1 MGDEWGNSYKLS
13 SLCSKIGSGATPRGG
28 SAVYLEKGKFTLIR
42 SQNILDNAFN
52 REGLV
57 FIDSLAAKKLSNVTV
72 EDRDLLLNITG
83 DSVARCCLVDSSI
96 LPARVNQH
104 VAIIRPD
111 ITKVNS
117 SYLRY
122 VFISRAMKSLMLSLA
137 GAGAT
142 RNALTKSMIENL
154 DIQLPSLF
162 RQKQIADILGSLDD
176 KIELNRQMNTTLEAM
191 AQAMFKSWFV
201 DFDPVIDNA
210 LAAGN
215 PIPEAL
221 QKRAEARKA
230 LGVKHKPLPEDIQKQ
245 FPSSFVFSDEMG
257 WIPQGW
263 EVRSVGDILYR
274 LKIGKRYTKKEVLDY
289 GSAPVFEQGS
299 SILLGYHNSP
309 ADIGATIDSPAFI
322 FGDHTCVMGI
332 SIEPFS
338 VSQNVIAVRGEK
350 FNTSWVY
357 YAIYGKQRF
366 EEYRRHWMELVVQ
379 SVVVPKTELTEV
391 YAKFLKTNLEKQN
404 IQKRMNRELAKLRDT
419 LLPKLISG
427 ELRIPNAEK
436 LVSNAS

>member
-210 LAAGN
+210 LAAVSYTH
-215 PIPEAL
+215 L
-221 QKRAEARKA
+221 T
-230 LGVKHKPLPEDIQKQ
+230 LPTIC
-245 FPSSFVFSDEMG
+245 
-257 WIPQGW
+257 
-263 EVRSVGDILYR
+263 SV
-274 LKIGKRYTKKEVLDY
+274 
-289 GSAPVFEQGS
+289 
-299 SILLGYHNSP
+299 
-309 ADIGATIDSPAFI
+309 
-322 FGDHTCVMGI
+322 
-332 SIEPFS
+332 
-338 VSQNVIAVRGEK
+338 
-350 FNTSWVY
+350 
-357 YAIYGKQRF
+357 
-366 EEYRRHWMELVVQ
+366 
-379 SVVVPKTELTEV
+379 
-391 YAKFLKTNLEKQN
+391 
-404 IQKRMNRELAKLRDT
+404 
-419 LLPKLISG
+419 
-427 ELRIPNAEK
+427 
-436 LVSNAS
+436 